1 MKRKI
6 LLTMTLFAL
15 AATLGFAK
23 KPAER
28 WSEEK
33 ANAWMAKQGWIVGCD
48 YVCATAINQIEMWQA
63 ETFDP
68 AMMDKEMGWAEGL
81 GFNTVR
87 VFLSDLVYTADP
99 KGFKARFEEFLG
111 IIEKH
116 HIRAIVTFWTNGGK
130 CKNPKLGKQPESV
143 QGVHN
148 SQWCMVPGTEV
159 VNDPTKW
166 HELEVMVKDIIKTY
180 KNDDRILFWCLYNEP
195 QNTQRGVKK
204 TLPLMKET
212 FRWAREIN
220 PSQPLTAP
228 IWEIPSS
235 LTPQMPTVTWVWENS
250 DIISFHCYKE
260 PGYLEKF
267 IKLLL
272 PYNRPLVCTEYMGR
286 PKSTFKEC
294 MPILKKYNV
303 GAINFG
309 FTAGKC
315 NFHLQW
321 TSKAGDPEP
330 KVWFHDIFRLDGTP
344 YSQEEVDFI
353 REMTGVSK
361 K

>member
-68 AMMDKEMGWAEGL
+68 ATMDKEMGWAEGL

-87 VFLSDLVYTADP
+87 VFLSNLVYTADP

-166 HELEVMVKDIIKTY
+166 HELEVMVT
-180 KNDDRILFWCLYNEP
+180 
-195 QNTQRGVKK
+195 V
-204 TLPLMKET
+204 
-212 FRWAREIN
+212 
-220 PSQPLTAP
+220 
-228 IWEIPSS
+228 S
-235 LTPQMPTVTWVWENS
+235 LS
-250 DIISFHCYKE
+250 AA
-260 PGYLEKF
+260 
-267 IKLLL
+267 
-272 PYNRPLVCTEYMGR
+272 GR
-286 PKSTFKEC
+286 
-294 MPILKKYNV
+294 
-303 GAINFG
+303 
-309 FTAGKC
+309 
-315 NFHLQW
+315 
-321 TSKAGDPEP
+321 
-330 KVWFHDIFRLDGTP
+330 
-344 YSQEEVDFI
+344 
-353 REMTGVSK
+353 
-361 K
+361 

>member
-1 MKRKI
+1 
-6 LLTMTLFAL
+6 MTLFAL

-33 ANAWMAKQGWIVGCD
+33 ANAWMAEQGWIVGCD

-68 AMMDKEMGWAEGL
+68 ATMDKEMGWAEGL

-195 QNTQRGVKK
+195 QNTQRGV
-204 TLPLMKET
+204 
-212 FRWAREIN
+212 
-220 PSQPLTAP
+220 
-228 IWEIPSS
+228 
-235 LTPQMPTVTWVWENS
+235 
-250 DIISFHCYKE
+250 
-260 PGYLEKF
+260 
-267 IKLLL
+267 
-272 PYNRPLVCTEYMGR
+272 
-286 PKSTFKEC
+286 
-294 MPILKKYNV
+294 
-303 GAINFG
+303 
-309 FTAGKC
+309 
-315 NFHLQW
+315 
-321 TSKAGDPEP
+321 
-330 KVWFHDIFRLDGTP
+330 
-344 YSQEEVDFI
+344 
-353 REMTGVSK
+353 
-361 K
+361 